1 MLAEKQEDGVML
13 AEKQTLRDLY
23 KLSTA
28 RIEDDDLSET
38 KHSTSWSDSV
48 KNYTQTSAPVIG

>member
-1 MLAEKQEDGVML
+1 ML